1 MNSNL
6 LLFLLILFIFQNI
19 YIFKIISVYKEKF
32 SELDNLR
39 NFLIY
44 KEILLKALETELKK
58 YVDK

>member
-1 MNSNL
+1 MNNNL